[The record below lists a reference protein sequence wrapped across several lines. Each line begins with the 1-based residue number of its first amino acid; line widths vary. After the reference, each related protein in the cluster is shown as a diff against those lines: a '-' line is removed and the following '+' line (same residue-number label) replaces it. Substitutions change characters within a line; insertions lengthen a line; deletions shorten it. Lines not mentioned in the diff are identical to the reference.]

1 MPRSFILAA
10 TLSIALAS
18 AVGAEPMDQ
27 AVFDAGGKIFREQCA
42 DCHGPDGQ
50 GTESEYNQP
59 LLGNGKLPELT
70 RVVELTMPEGD
81 PSQCVG
87 SRAEQV
93 AYYLYHEFYSLAA
106 RRRKGLAPEPRIEL
120 SRLTVNQHRNLVA
133 DLIAAF
139 TPLPQYE
146 SQPPAGYRRST
157 GKPRHSATSMLS
169 EPGLRGAY
177 FQSRG
182 MSKADRLKL
191 ERIDRRID
199 FDFGGG
205 SPIAEISADQFAII
219 WEGSVTVHDSGYH
232 EFRIRTQNGA
242 RLYVNHGAVQIRN
255 RLRDDSSVAGNAALI
270 DAWVGSGKMRT
281 ETARIFLIGGRRYP
295 LRLEFFKYQDDSA
308 SIYLESKSPGGVW
321 RVLNQDDLS
330 TAPAKRIFAADIP
343 FPPDDRSLGYERG
356 SSVSN
361 QWHVATSD
369 YAVAAAG
376 EVINRLPSLAKIEN
390 DTPERQQRMQQFANE
405 FAALAYRRPVTD
417 NESDRI
423 TKMLADPTDDLD
435 RRLLRVLLMILK
447 SPNFLYT
454 QLPLGEAHHAYEK
467 SASLALIMWDSIPDA
482 DLTAATESNSLNS
495 PDDIRRQAKR
505 MLDDPRTRAKLAG
518 FFRHWLE
525 IEDRDLSKDRELF
538 PEFDAAVV
546 ADLRTSLLRFI
557 DQVVWSEKSDYRNLL
572 NADYLLLN
580 DRLQA
585 VYAPRNQSKQ
595 ASESDQPPSS
605 TFQDGDSLAGQTQ
618 SAESLDAQSEAADE
632 YRQFSLTDQNRSGLL
647 THPYLLSAFSYHNN
661 TSPVHRG
668 VFLTRNIIGRGLKPP
683 PEAVAFN
690 DDEFPANLTMR
701 EKVTSLTQATSC
713 MSCHSIINPLG
724 FTLESYDPV
733 GRFRTSDGEKQVN
746 TKAQYVS
753 ANGEPVEF
761 KNAVDLAKFAI
772 ASEDAHRAFVK
783 QLFHHLVKQDPDAY
797 GEETLSRL
805 VESFAADQFN
815 VQNLMIEIAVVATA
829 NGESED

>member
-1 MPRSFILAA
+1 MQRTYLLTASFLVTLATA
-10 TLSIALAS
+10 F
-18 AVGAEPMDQ
+18 GAEPIDQ
-27 AVFDAGGKIFREQCA
+27 AVFDAGGTIFREQCA
-42 DCHGPDGQ
+42 NCHGPDGQ
-50 GTESEYNQP
+50 GTESEYDQP
-59 LLGNGKLPELT
+59 LLGNGKIPELA
-70 RVVELTMPEGD
+70 RVIETTMPEDD

-87 SRAEQV
+87 SQAKQV

-106 RRRKGLAPEPRIEL
+106 RRRKGLAPIPRIEL
-120 SRLTVNQHRNLVA
+120 TRLTVNQHRNLVA
-133 DLIAAF
+133 DLIASF

-146 SQPPAGYRRST
+146 SQPPAGYRETT
-157 GKPRHSATSMLS
+157 GAPRHSAASMLS

-199 FDFGGG
+199 FDFGPG

-219 WEGSVTVHDSGYH
+219 WEGSVAVQDSGYH

-242 RLYVNHGAVQIRN
+242 RLYLNHGAVQIRR
-255 RLRDDSSVAGNAALI
+255 RLRDDSSVAGNTALI

-281 ETARIFLIGGRRYP
+281 ETARLFLIGGRRYP

-308 SIYLESKSPGGVW
+308 SIRLESKRPGGVW

-330 TAPAKRIFAADIP
+330 TAPAKRIFVSDTP

-376 EVINRLPSLAKIEN
+376 EVIDRLPSLAKIES
-390 DTPERQQRMQQFANE
+390 DTPERQHRMEQFAKQ
-405 FAALAYRRPVTD
+405 FAARAFRRPVTN
-417 NESDRI
+417 NEAERI
-423 TKMLADPTDDLD
+423 SEMLADPADHLD

-454 QLPLGEAHHAYEK
+454 QLPMDESHHAYEK
-467 SASLALIMWDSIPDA
+467 SARLALIMWDSIPDD
-482 DLTAATESNSLNS
+482 DLTTAAENNSLNS
-495 PDDIRRQAKR
+495 RDDIRRQAKR
-505 MLDDPRTRAKLAG
+505 MLDDSRARAKLAG
-518 FFRHWLE
+518 FFGHWLE
-525 IEDRDLSKDRELF
+525 IEDRDLSKDRDLF
-538 PEFDAAVV
+538 PEFDAAVI

-557 DQVVWSEKSDYRNLL
+557 DQVVWSEKSDYRDLL
-572 NADYLLLN
+572 QADYLLLN

-585 VYAPRNQSKQ
+585 VYAPRDQVSQS
-595 ASESDQPPSS
+595 
-605 TFQDGDSLAGQTQ
+605 QTSQ
-618 SAESLDAQSEAADE
+618 SQTYRSQLGDE
-632 YRQFSLTDQNRSGLL
+632 YRRFGLSDQNRSGVL

-690 DDEFPANLTMR
+690 DDEFPENLTMR

-733 GRFRTSDGEKQVN
+733 GRFRTSDGAKQIN
-746 TKAQYVS
+746 TKAQYVT
-753 ANGEPVEF
+753 ANGEPIEF

-772 ASEDAHRAFVK
+772 ASEDAQGAFVK

-797 GEETLSRL
+797 GEETLNRL
-805 VESFAADQFN
+805 VESFANDQFN
-815 VQNLMIEIAVVATA
+815 IQNLMVEIAVVAA
-829 NGESED
+829 FNGESED